1 MAVLPVVTR
10 WTSQPTVAT
19 RPSPEFRWDVL
30 INQAFPGHNC
40 ATGRQVT
47 PRGSA
52 AVGRGGRWQ
61 NWHGVN
67 ALEQIAAPLPTTATG
82 YTMLWVGPMQVASTG
97 AGVSII
103 RTTGGG
109 FRFEPYT
116 TAGGVWMTATHT
128 GVAGLSPPGPWSYSH
143 DSRPWVVLISYDG
156 TNATFEVKTPDGDL
170 ASTSTAAGMND
181 GTGTIDL
188 STTSGVFGAYLVGYA
203 RRPMPAAMRRRLLDL
218 PWLAFE
224 KRNFLTWSAVSGVN
238 LVMQDST
245 HAHTADGIALTQ
257 SHALALA
264 DALHGHA
271 ADAVTLTQAHA
282 LALAD
287 ALHAH
292 AADSMTLTQAHALA
306 LADAVHV
313 HAADGITLTTVGDLV
328 LADALHAHAADG
340 ITLTQV
346 HSLAVADALHGHLAE
361 GVTLSLEGQLAL
373 ADALHGHAADA
384 IDLTQVHVLTVSD
397 ALHAHLADL
406 LALSV
411 PGAALLDSNRVL
423 VVQAAGR
430 VLVLRRDS
438 RVLSVPHAARS
449 RTVH

>member
-19 RPSPEFRWDVL
+19 RPSSEFRWDVL

-52 AVGRGGRWQ
+52 AVGRGGRWRD
-61 NWHGVN
+61 WYGVN
-67 ALEQIAAPLPTTATG
+67 ALEQISAPMPTAATG
-82 YTMLWVGPMQVASTG
+82 YAMLWVGPINQASFGG
-97 AGVSII
+97 ASVI

-109 FRFEPYT
+109 FRFEPYST
-116 TAGGVWMTATHT
+116 PGGGWVSATHT
-128 GVAGLSPPGPWSYSH
+128 GVANILNNGWTWGFSTE
-143 DSRPWVVLISYDG
+143 PWVVVISYDG
-156 TNATFEVKTPDGDL
+156 TTAMTDVRVPTGEL
-170 ASTSTAAGMND
+170 YSTSATVGMND
-181 GTGTIDL
+181 GTGTLDL
-188 STTSGVFGAYLVGYA
+188 STSSGSFGAYLVGYA
-203 RRPMPAAMRRRLLDL
+203 RRPMPAALRRRLLDL

-224 KRNFLTWSAVSGVN
+224 RRNFLTWSAVSGVD
-238 LVMQDST
+238 LVMQDSA

-264 DALHGHA
+264 DALH
-271 ADAVTLTQAHA
+271 
-282 LALAD
+282 
-287 ALHAH
+287 AH
-292 AADSMTLTQAHALA
+292 AADVVTLTQAHALA
-306 LADAVHV
+306 LADAVHA
-313 HAADGITLTTVGDLV
+313 HAADGITLTTAGDLV
-328 LADALHAHAADG
+328 LADALQAHSADG
-340 ITLTQV
+340 VTLTQV
-346 HSLAVADALHGHLAE
+346 HSLAVVDAVHGHLAD
-361 GVTLSLEGQLAL
+361 GVTLGLEGQLAL

-411 PGAALLDSNRVL
+411 PGASLLDSNRVL

-430 VLVLRRDS
+430 VLVLRRAS
-438 RVLSVPHAARS
+438 RVLSVPKAARS
-449 RTVH
+449 WTVH